1 MDGITSV
8 GIDAKRFEHFNYMAY
23 AINQTYT
30 FANNS
35 LFYAQINPTYFDYY
49 NRIIKLN
56 LQWYDG
62 FVEGFH
68 STQNG
73 IMSTRIATA
82 LVNGIISNVFATKLV
97 YDRANDKDDYK
108 AVDFFSKW
116 AKEHKF
122 LESIKTLAKFSGA
135 SGTAV
140 LKINQSYGDL
150 WCQTLRQDQF
160 IFETD
165 SRGNI
170 VELTMYMK
178 PYENLNANHD
188 NYFVIEK
195 RYFTKDVEITKNVEL
210 LDGKIKAFKCKP
222 KKKVPVYE
230 YKVLKYVGKIYN
242 NQMITGSMQ
251 TLKWHDIPSNM
262 REKLRKDFSDIRF
275 DEPKI
280 LPFKN
285 HLGCFMLQINGK
297 DPTISTGSLGY
308 GFLTD
313 VRPEMIE
320 YELINAYSLRDMYN
334 AQGQVAVPKAMSMN
348 DLDNSPYNVNKGNYE
363 LYPGDPDKQK
373 PIITQ
378 FELRAEEWIKKTNNC
393 LQKMATK
400 LGMSPKVIASYLNT
414 AWSNSF
420 GKTATEVESDD
431 SNNQIFL
438 EDKRE
443 NVISFLNEI
452 IPIILKFYGFASNVN
467 ARFLKTNSNPTS
479 QDLKDIDFKYQN
491 GYIDLREALR
501 EMNPTITEQEL
512 DVLEEKALARQEE
525 IKARQEIKINELG
538 DYEE

>member
-1 MDGITSV
+1 MEEIQNIGLNSS
-8 GIDAKRFEHFNYMAY
+8 RFNALNSMNY

-30 FANNS
+30 FSNNN
-35 LFYAQINPTYFDYY
+35 LFYASINPTYFDYY
-49 NRIIKLN
+49 NKIIRTN
-56 LQWYDG
+56 LEWFDG
-62 FVEGFH
+62 YVSGFH
-68 STQNG
+68 NLQNG

-82 LVNGIISNVFATKLV
+82 LVNGIINNVFSTKLA
-97 YDRANDKDDYK
+97 YDRAETEDYTS
-108 AVDFFSKW
+108 VDFFSKW
-116 AKEHKF
+116 SKEHRF
-122 LESIKTLAKFSGA
+122 LDTIKTLSKFSGA

-140 LKINQSYGDL
+140 LKLNVSANKEI
-150 WCQTLRQDQF
+150 WCQALRQDQF
-160 IFETD
+160 VYSTD
-165 SRGNI
+165 VKGNI
-170 VELTMYMK
+170 DEIKIYIK
-178 PYENLNANHD
+178 PYEDLNTNHD
-188 NYFVIEK
+188 NYFV
-195 RYFTKDVEITKNVEL
+195 VERRFFDKEIVDTNVEL
-210 LDGKIKAFKCKP
+210 LDGSKKAFENIVHYHTP
-222 KKKVPVYE
+222 YVEYQVYH
-230 YKVLKYVGKIYN
+230 YRGQILQNTMAGIN
-242 NQMITGSMQ
+242 MQ
-251 TLKWHDIPSNM
+251 TLEWYDIPSKV
-262 REKLRKDFSDIRF
+262 REKLREDFGTLRF
-275 DEPKI
+275 GVPYK
-280 LPFKN
+280 LPFKDS
-285 HLGCFMLQINGK
+285 LGCFPLYINGR
-297 DPTISTGSLGY
+297 DPTISTGCFGY

-313 VRPEMIE
+313 VRPEIIE
-320 YELINAYSLRDMYN
+320 YELIQAYQLRDMYN
-334 AQGQVAVPKAMSMN
+334 GVGQMAIPKAMSMN

-373 PIITQ
+373 PIVNQ
-378 FELRAEEWIKKTNNC
+378 FDLRAEEWIKKTNNC

-443 NVISFLNEI
+443 NLLFLINEVI
-452 IPIILKFYGFASNVN
+452 PHILKFYGFSSNVN